1 MDTPGVRIIVSFVN
15 IRCSSY
21 YADEVSFNLSY
32 VLHNLFY
39 FPFKTTIDH
48 QAAEFQSTAL
58 SDAASV
64 TYEIPNSH
72 GDYMPLH
79 PSTKSWEISREQVDI
94 IKNIG
99 KGAFSQVAK
108 ASAKNIYGNQGIITV
123 AVKMLKGY
131 RKLLV
136 KETI

>member
-1 MDTPGVRIIVSFVN
+1 M
-15 IRCSSY
+15 
-21 YADEVSFNLSY
+21 
-32 VLHNLFY
+32 LHNLFS
-39 FPFKTTIDH
+39 FPFKTTTDH
-48 QAAEFQSTAL
+48 QAAEFQSTVL
-58 SDAASV
+58 SDATST
-64 TYEIPNSH
+64 TYEIRNNH

-79 PSTKSWEISREQVDI
+79 PSTISWEITREQVDI

-108 ASAKNIYGNQGIITV
+108 ATAKNIYGNQGIITV

-131 RKLLV
+131 RKRLV

>member
-1 MDTPGVRIIVSFVN
+1 MGIPRVRIIASFVN

-32 VLHNLFY
+32 VLHNLFS

-58 SDAASV
+58 SDATST

-72 GDYMPLH
+72 EDYMPLH
-79 PSTKSWEISREQVDI
+79 PSTRSWEISREQVDI

-123 AVKMLKGY
+123 AVKMLKG
-131 RKLLV
+131 
-136 KETI
+136 

>member
-1 MDTPGVRIIVSFVN
+1 MCVVV
-15 IRCSSY
+15 
-21 YADEVSFNLSY
+21 
-32 VLHNLFY
+32 VLHNLFS
-39 FPFKTTIDH
+39 FCFKNTVDH

-58 SDAASV
+58 SDAIST
-64 TYEIPNSH
+64 TYEIPNSS

-79 PSTKSWEISREQVDI
+79 PSTISWEISREQVDI

-108 ASAKNIYGNQGIITV
+108 ASAKSIYGNQGVITV

-131 RKLLV
+131 RNFLV